1 MLIAHFAGAFPTGL
15 APEQVRV
22 LPISEKSLDYAKEVS
37 AKLIEAGVRSSVDE
51 SNERVQAKIKDGS
64 AWKVPYLLVV
74 GPRDAENGTVSVRAF
89 GEDKDLGAMP
99 ANEFA
104 QAIGEEI
111 KSKGATSV
119 RARFS

>member
-1 MLIAHFAGAFPTGL
+1 MRSPGAFPTWL

-22 LPISEKSLDYAKEVS
+22 LPISEKSLDYANKVS
-37 AKLIEAGVRSSVDE
+37 SQLVEAGVRSSVDE

-74 GPRDAENGTVSVRAF
+74 GPRDEENANVSVRAF

-99 ANEFA
+99 MDQFLE
-104 QAIGEEI
+104 AITEEI
-111 KSKGATSV
+111 KTKGATSV
-119 RARFS
+119 RARFE